1 MDRKEAANRI
11 THLRTVIDRHNYL
24 YFVENIPEIGDGQYD
39 KLMSELRDIENTF
52 PDLITNQSPTQR
64 VGAEPLIGFSEIS
77 HEIPMLSLSNA
88 FSDDDLTAWY
98 HRLYSMLDDTN
109 FEMACELK
117 YDGLAV
123 SLRYENGLF
132 IQGATRGNG
141 MTGEDITLNLKTI
154 NSIPL
159 QLQGEFPQTLEV
171 RGEVYFPKSEFDK
184 FNARRDQEGLHTY
197 ANPRNTAAGSLRQ
210 LDSNVTAGR
219 PLDIFI
225 YSLAQMDSDLRLGTQ
240 LKTLNYLKSLGFKIN
255 PHNVLAKDTQ
265 EVIKYHT
272 SWTQNLASLDYDCDG
287 IVVKVNRLDYQQ
299 HLGTIGREPRWAT
312 AYKFP
317 AVQAQ
322 TRLLDIRLN
331 VGRTGSINPYAVLDP
346 VEVGGV
352 IIKQAT
358 LHNADYIESK
368 DLKIGD
374 WVVVER
380 AGEVIPQIVRSDKDK
395 RTGAETY
402 FAMPAI
408 CPSCD
413 TILVNRKGEAA
424 TYCTNSTCPAQLER
438 LVEHFVGKGA
448 MDIEGMGG
456 KVGISLIQNGLIKD
470 VADIYFLQRERL
482 EQLDR
487 MGKKSVDNLLIA
499 INESK
504 KQPPERLLASLGIPH
519 VGSEISS
526 LLLNQFASID
536 NLVAC
541 NQETLLN
548 TPSVGPKI
556 SESITEYFGNPN
568 NLKVLDKL
576 RSAGLNMV
584 SETVIPS
591 EGIPLLS
598 DLRFV
603 VTGRLENYSR
613 TEIQDLIK
621 KYGGKVSSSVSKN
634 TDYLLA
640 GQDGGSKLA
649 DAAKLEVQII
659 SEHDF
664 ETMLAGN

>member
-1 MDRKEAANRI
+1 MDRKEAENRI

-39 KLMSELRDIENTF
+39 KLMLELRGIENSF

-77 HEIPMLSLSNA
+77 HETPMLSLSNA

-98 HRLYSMLDDTN
+98 HRLYAMLDDTN
-109 FEMACELK
+109 FEMVCELK

-132 IQGATRGNG
+132 IRGATRGNG
-141 MTGEDITLNLKTI
+141 MAGEDITLNLKTI

-184 FNARRDQEGLHTY
+184 FNARRDREGLQTY

-225 YSLAQMDSDLRLGTQ
+225 YSLAQTNGDHSLNTQ
-240 LKTLNYLKSLGFKIN
+240 LETLNYLKSLGFKIN
-255 PHNVLAKDTQ
+255 PNNVLAKDTQ
-265 EVIKYHT
+265 EVIEYHARWIH
-272 SWTQNLASLDYDCDG
+272 SLGSLDYDCDG

-331 VGRTGSINPYAVLDP
+331 VGRTGSINPYAILDP

-368 DLKIGD
+368 DLRIGD

-395 RTGAETY
+395 RTGTETS
-402 FAMPAI
+402 FSMPRM
-408 CPSCD
+408 CPSCGA
-413 TILVNRKGEAA
+413 ILANRKDEAA

-438 LVEHFVGKGA
+438 LIEHFVSKSA

-456 KVGISLIQNGLIKD
+456 KVGISLIQSGLIKD
-470 VADIYFLQRERL
+470 VADIYFLQREKL

-499 INESK
+499 IKESK
-504 KQPPERLLASLGIPH
+504 KQPPERLLTSLGIPH
-519 VGSEISS
+519 VGSEISF

-548 TPSVGPKI
+548 TPSIGPKI
-556 SESITEYFGNPN
+556 SESITEYFSNPD
-568 NLKVLDKL
+568 NLNVLEKL
-576 RSAGLNMV
+576 RSAGINMV
-584 SETVIPS
+584 SGTVTQS

-621 KYGGKVSSSVSKN
+621 KYGGKISGSVSKS

-640 GQDGGSKLA
+640 GQDGGSKLTEA
-649 DAAKLEVQII
+649 INFGVQII
-659 SEHDF
+659 SESDF
-664 ETMLAGN
+664 ETMVAS

>member
-1 MDRKEAANRI
+1 MDRKEAENRI
-11 THLRTVIDRHNYL
+11 NQLRALVDRHNYL

-39 KLMSELRDIENTF
+39 KLMSELRDLENSF

-64 VGAEPLIGFSEIS
+64 LGAEPLIGFSEIS

-88 FSDDDLTAWY
+88 FSDDDLTTWY
-98 HRLYSMLDDTN
+98 HRLYAMLDDTN
-109 FEMACELK
+109 FEMVCELK

-132 IQGATRGNG
+132 IQGSTRGNG

-159 QLQGEFPQTLEV
+159 HLHGEFPQTLEV

-184 FNARRDQEGLHTY
+184 FNAHRDQEGLQTY

-225 YSLAQMDSDLRLGTQ
+225 YSLAQIDSDHSLHTQ
-240 LKTLNYLKSLGFKIN
+240 LETLNYLKSLGFKIN
-255 PHNVLAKDTQ
+255 PNNILAKSTQ
-265 EVIKYHT
+265 EVIGYHANWIKNR
-272 SWTQNLASLDYDCDG
+272 SSLDYDCDG
-287 IVVKVNRLDYQQ
+287 VVVKVNRLDYQQ
-299 HLGTIGREPRWAT
+299 HLGIIGREPRWAT

-331 VGRTGSINPYAVLDP
+331 VGRTGSINPYAILEP

-358 LHNADYIESK
+358 LHNAGYIESK

-374 WVVVER
+374 WIIVER
-380 AGEVIPQIVRSDKDK
+380 AGEVIPQVVKSHKDK
-395 RTGAETY
+395 RTGSETL
-402 FAMPAI
+402 FSMPSL
-408 CPSCD
+408 CPSCGAK
-413 TILVNRKGEAA
+413 LVNREGEAA
-424 TYCTNSTCPAQLER
+424 TFCTNSTCPAQLER
-438 LVEHFVGKGA
+438 LIEHFVSKSA
-448 MDIEGMGG
+448 MDIEGIGG
-456 KVGISLIQNGLIKD
+456 KVGVSLIQNGLIKD
-470 VADIYFLQRERL
+470 VADIYFVQREKL

-487 MGKKSVDNLLIA
+487 MGKKSVDNLLRA
-499 INESK
+499 IKESK
-504 KQPPERLLASLGIPH
+504 KQPPERLLVSLGIPH

-526 LLLNQFASID
+526 LLLNKFASID

-548 TPSVGPKI
+548 IPSIGPKI
-556 SESITEYFGNPN
+556 SESITEYFSEFD
-568 NLKVLDKL
+568 NLNVLEKL
-576 RSAGLNMV
+576 RSAGVNMV
-584 SETVIPS
+584 SETVTRS
-591 EGIPLLS
+591 VGIPLLS

-621 KYGGKVSSSVSKN
+621 RYGGKISSSVSKS

-649 DAAKLEVQII
+649 EATKLGVQII
-659 SEHDF
+659 SERDF
-664 ETMLAGN
+664 DILTVGK

>member
-1 MDRKEAANRI
+1 MDRKEAENRI
-11 THLRTVIDRHNYL
+11 TQLRALVDRHNYL

-39 KLMSELRDIENTF
+39 KLMSELRDLENSF

-64 VGAEPLIGFSEIS
+64 LGAEPLIGFSEIS

-98 HRLYSMLDDTN
+98 HRLYAMLDDTN
-109 FEMACELK
+109 FEMVCELK

-132 IQGATRGNG
+132 IQGSTRGNG

-159 QLQGEFPQTLEV
+159 HLHGEFPQTLEV

-184 FNARRDQEGLHTY
+184 FNAHRDQEGLQTY

-225 YSLAQMDSDLRLGTQ
+225 YSLAQIDSDHSLHTQ
-240 LKTLNYLKSLGFKIN
+240 LETLNYLKSLGFKIN
-255 PHNVLAKDTQ
+255 PNNILAKSTQ
-265 EVIKYHT
+265 EVIRYHANWIKNR
-272 SWTQNLASLDYDCDG
+272 SSLDYDCDG
-287 IVVKVNRLDYQQ
+287 VVVKVNRLDYQQ
-299 HLGTIGREPRWAT
+299 HLGTVGREPRWAT

-331 VGRTGSINPYAVLDP
+331 VGRTGSINPYAILEP

-368 DLKIGD
+368 DLRIGD
-374 WVVVER
+374 WVIVER
-380 AGEVIPQIVRSDKDK
+380 AGEVIPQVVKSHKDK
-395 RTGAETY
+395 RTGSETP
-402 FAMPAI
+402 FSMPSL
-408 CPSCD
+408 CPSCGAK
-413 TILVNRKGEAA
+413 LVNREGEAA
-424 TYCTNSTCPAQLER
+424 TFCTNSTCPAQLER
-438 LVEHFVGKGA
+438 LIEHFVSKSA
-448 MDIEGMGG
+448 MDIEGIGG
-456 KVGISLIQNGLIKD
+456 KVGVSLIQNGLIKD
-470 VADIYFLQRERL
+470 VADIYFVQREKL

-487 MGKKSVDNLLIA
+487 MGKKSVDNLLRA
-499 INESK
+499 IKESK
-504 KQPPERLLASLGIPH
+504 KQPPERLLVSLGIPH

-526 LLLNQFASID
+526 LLLNKFASID

-548 TPSVGPKI
+548 IPSIGPKI
-556 SESITEYFGNPN
+556 SESITEYFSKFD
-568 NLKVLDKL
+568 NLNVLEKL
-576 RSAGLNMV
+576 RSAGVNMV
-584 SETVIPS
+584 SETVTRP

-621 KYGGKVSSSVSKN
+621 RYGGKISSSVSKS

-649 DAAKLEVQII
+649 EATKLGVQII
-659 SEHDF
+659 SERDF
-664 ETMLAGN
+664 DILTVGK